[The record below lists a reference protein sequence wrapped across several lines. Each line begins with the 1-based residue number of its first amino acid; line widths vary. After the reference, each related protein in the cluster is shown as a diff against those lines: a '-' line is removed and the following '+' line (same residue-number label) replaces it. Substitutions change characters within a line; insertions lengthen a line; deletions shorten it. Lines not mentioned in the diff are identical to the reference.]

1 MNAKLLKS
9 KMVLHDDTQ
18 GKLADALGI
27 SAQRLSNKI
36 NEYNGAQFTQ
46 TEIRIIKDRYDL
58 SDEEVSLI
66 FFT

>member
-18 GKLADALGI
+18 TKLAEALGI
-27 SAQRLSNKI
+27 TPNRLSNKI

-46 TEIRIIKDRYDL
+46 SEIRIIKDRYDL
-58 SDEEVSLI
+58 TDEEVSLI

>member
-36 NEYNGAQFTQ
+36 NECNGAQFTQ

>member
-18 GKLADALGI
+18 AKLADALGI
-27 SAQRLSNKI
+27 TSQRLSNKI

-46 TEIRIIKDRYDL
+46 SEIRIIKDRYDL
-58 SDEEVSLI
+58 TDEEVSLI

>member
-18 GKLADALGI
+18 TELADAIGI
-27 SAQRLSNKI
+27 SAQRLSAKI
-36 NEYNGAQFTQ
+36 NETNGAQFTQ
-46 TEIRIIKDRYDL
+46 SEIRLIKDRYDL
-58 SDEEVSLI
+58 TDEEVSLI